1 MTLRTMPLLAV
12 ALFGALA
19 SAAQAAGETG
29 RSGAPPSTA
38 PPSSALAP
46 RAVANAP
53 LKGELRVS
61 PGDLRLVA
69 MQTGIDALTKDFNK
83 LSGDAKAYESMAKGI
98 PEMAKQCSAKA
109 YSVQDQAAAG
119 CSASDTVAQCS
130 DKLMKHCLANFKGT
144 SLPGGIGLPG
154 GSVAGVPMKG
164 VGGSNSGS
172 FRIGFSL
179 QEFQQKAG
187 ATAAEARALS
197 QSLSAYASQV
207 EQNAKKLA
215 P

>member
-1 MTLRTMPLLAV
+1 MTLERMLLLAV
-12 ALFGALA
+12 ALSNAIG
-19 SAAQAAGETG
+19 SAAQAAGDTG
-29 RSGAPPSTA
+29 RSGAPPS
-38 PPSSALAP
+38 SALKP
-46 RAVANAP
+46 RAASAP
-53 LKGELRVS
+53 MKGELRLS
-61 PGDLRLVA
+61 PGDLRLVV
-69 MQTGIDALTKDFNK
+69 MQSSIEALTQEFNK

-130 DKLMKHCLANFKGT
+130 DKLLKHCLANFKGT

-154 GSVAGVPMKG
+154 GSTRGVPYG
-164 VGGSNSGS
+164 TPGGSATGSGK
-172 FRIGFSL
+172 IGFSL

-197 QSLSAYASQV
+197 QSLSAYANQV